1 MHEAQENLTAKQELL
16 VTHQRKIQK
25 IRDDMAGTHRL
36 YLDGQIT
43 AQGFGEFYKPAE
55 ERLNQLLAELPKLQS
70 EVDCIKL
77 DHINTED
84 VVHEA
89 TILQDRWPKLSNDDK
104 RRIAES
110 LVEKLVIGENEI
122 DITFS
127 CLPSSEEMTKSQQQ
141 LRGPG

>member
-1 MHEAQENLTAKQELL
+1 LNEAHTNLTAKQELL
-16 VTHQRKIQK
+16 AAHQRKIQK
-25 IRDDMAGTHRL
+25 IREDMAGTHRL

-55 ERLNQLLAELPKLQS
+55 ESLNQLVAELPKLQS
-70 EVDCIKL
+70 EIDCNKMN
-77 DHINTED
+77 HINAED
-84 VVHEA
+84 VMHEA

-104 RRIAES
+104 RQIAES

-122 DITFS
+122 DITYS
-127 CLPSSEEMTKSQQQ
+127 YLPSSEEMTKTQQQ